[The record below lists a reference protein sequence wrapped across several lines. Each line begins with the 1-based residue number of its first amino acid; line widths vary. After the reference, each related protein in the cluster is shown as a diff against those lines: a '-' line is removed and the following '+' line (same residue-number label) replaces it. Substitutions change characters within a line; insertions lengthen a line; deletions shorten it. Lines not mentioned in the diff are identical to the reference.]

1 MKKLIKNTFIA
12 GIFFFIGFVFCLIW
26 GRCRI
31 GKLQMYI
38 DPKGNGTIL
47 LEDDHLVG
55 HAANNV
61 NSFDVLFRDSG
72 FRFCFFHSAPD
83 LGFQSIDF
91 NGDGIPERIFI
102 ENGNKDAV
110 ENLVRAIAIESCS
123 P

>member
-1 MKKLIKNTFIA
+1 
-12 GIFFFIGFVFCLIW
+12 
-26 GRCRI
+26 
-31 GKLQMYI
+31 MYI